1 VVVFPIKYIRRQEI
15 GSLSFWLPLMFL
27 NKQQINCLSYKL
39 ANWKMVFQNHGKHT
53 VGSYI
58 HHMNVG
64 HFTLVNCIEEDVS
77 AQKEVGE
84 RTYKYTKLLFCAL
97 AVFLKK

>member
-1 VVVFPIKYIRRQEI
+1 
-15 GSLSFWLPLMFL
+15 
-27 NKQQINCLSYKL
+27 
-39 ANWKMVFQNHGKHT
+39 MVFQNHGKHT
-53 VGSYI
+53 VRLYI

-64 HFTLVNCIEEDVS
+64 HFALVICKEEDVS

-84 RTYKYTKLLFCAL
+84 RTYKYTKPLFHAL